1 VIAQAAQPDDS
12 DGSRLAVF
20 ERLQAELQQL
30 ERELVE
36 SDYVLRADSLGRV
49 RDAVR
54 RLGEL
59 GSPTGILDR
68 AADELGSGSR
78 FDRVLISEVSAGKL
92 APRSIW
98 QRDSDRAT
106 AEAALEQLRRAA
118 VALDY
123 PLIEHDVIRRGHSEI
138 VVVDKVGPRAP
149 AALGIVLRWSSYVV
163 APIVVEGETVG
174 LLHADTARSARE
186 LDAIDLKVAA
196 LYGEGLGEVFDRA
209 VLRETL
215 QRHRSE
221 LQSAV
226 NWLSDRLGRLGADA
240 RVAGTITMP
249 GDIDLQTV
257 DALTPRELEVLGLM
271 ARGRT
276 NAAIASAL
284 VVREG
289 TVKYHVK
296 NVLRKLGARSRA
308 DAVARYARTTGAA
321 ARR

>member
-1 VIAQAAQPDDS
+1 M
-12 DGSRLAVF
+12 AVL
-20 ERLQAELQQL
+20 EQLQGELQQL

-36 SDYVLRADSLGRV
+36 FEYVLRADSLARV
-49 RDAVR
+49 RDGLR

-68 AADELGSGSR
+68 AAAELGSGSR
-78 FDRVLISEVSAGKL
+78 FDRVLVSEVVAGRL
-92 APRSIW
+92 APRSFW
-98 QRDSDRAT
+98 ERDGGASAV
-106 AEAALEQLRRAA
+106 EAVLSELRRAT
-118 VALDY
+118 VALEY
-123 PLIEHDVIRRGHSEI
+123 PLIEHDVVRHRHAEI
-138 VVVDKVGPRAP
+138 VVVEAVGPRAP
-149 AALGIVLRWSSYVV
+149 AALRAAFGWSSYVV
-163 APIVVEGETVG
+163 AAIVVEGETVG
-174 LLHADTARSARE
+174 LLHADADAERSARE
-186 LDAIDLKVAA
+186 LDAVDLEVAA

-221 LQSAV
+221 LQSAI
-226 NWLSDRLGRLGADA
+226 NWLSERLGRLGADA
-240 RVAGTITMP
+240 RTVTMP
-249 GDIDLQTV
+249 SDIDLEAV

-276 NAAIASAL
+276 NAAIARAL

-308 DAVARYARTTGAA
+308 DAVARYARTTGAPG
-321 ARR
+321 RR

>member
-1 VIAQAAQPDDS
+1 VIAQPG
-12 DGSRLAVF
+12 GSEGGKLAVL
-20 ERLQAELQQL
+20 EQLQGELQQL

-36 SDYVLRADSLGRV
+36 FEYVLRADSLARV
-49 RDAVR
+49 RDALR

-68 AADELGSGSR
+68 AAAELGSGSR
-78 FDRVLISEVSAGKL
+78 FDRVLVSEVVAGRL
-92 APRSIW
+92 APRSFW
-98 QRDSDRAT
+98 ER
-106 AEAALEQLRRAA
+106 EAGAPAAAAVLEQLRRVT
-118 VALDY
+118 VALEY
-123 PLIEHDVIRRGHSEI
+123 PLIEHDVVRHRHAEI
-138 VVVDKVGPRAP
+138 VVVEAVGPRAP
-149 AALGIVLRWSSYVV
+149 AALRAAFGWNSYAV
-163 APIVVEGETVG
+163 AAIVVDGETVG
-174 LLHADTARSARE
+174 LLHADSSRSARE
-186 LDAIDLKVAA
+186 LDAVDLEVAA
-196 LYGEGLGEVFDRA
+196 LYGEGLGEAFDRA

-240 RVAGTITMP
+240 RTVTMP
-249 GDIDLQTV
+249 SDIDLQAV

-276 NAAIASAL
+276 NAAIARAL

-308 DAVARYARTTGAA
+308 DAVARYARTTGAPG
-321 ARR
+321 RR